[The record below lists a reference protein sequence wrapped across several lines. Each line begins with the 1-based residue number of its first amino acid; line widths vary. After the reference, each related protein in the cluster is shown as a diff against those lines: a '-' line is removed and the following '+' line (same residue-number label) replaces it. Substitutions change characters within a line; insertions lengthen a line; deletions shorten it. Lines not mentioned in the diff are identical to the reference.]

1 MALAMKVIS
10 QVEAQRKILE
20 EAVSTALELASG
32 KSDGAEV
39 AVSKTTGISVST
51 RYGEVENVEFNSDG
65 ALGITVYHQN
75 RKGSASS
82 TDLSPQAIAR
92 TVQAALDIARYT
104 SPDPCAGLADKEL
117 HLQLTDSAKAFVVE
131 NGYDPVY
138 GARPLKRYL
147 QKNVETLA
155 ARLILSDGVHTGDEI
170 YIDLVDGALTAS
182 ARSGKESA

>member
-1 MALAMKVIS
+1 MKVIS

-92 TVQAALDIARYT
+92 TVDYFRSLGMPT
-104 SPDPCAGLADKEL
+104 CLTELGCGLQSEEELKEL
-117 HLQLTDSAKAFVVE
+117 ARRCTF
-131 NGYDPVY
+131 Y
-138 GARPLKRYL
+138 GARTIGAFRVLG
-147 QKNVETLA
+147 EADILA
-155 ARLILSDGVHTGDEI
+155 I
-170 YIDLVDGALTAS
+170 YRAAN
-182 ARSGKESA
+182 R

>member
-104 SPDPCAGLADKEL
+104 SPDPCAGVADKEP
-117 HLQLTDSAKAFVVE
+117 S
-131 NGYDPVY
+131 NW
-138 GARPLKRYL
+138 RPAQNRQHYRRT
-147 QKNVETLA
+147 NVSPIPKVA
-155 ARLILSDGVHTGDEI
+155 
-170 YIDLVDGALTAS
+170 ALTATTVS
-182 ARSGKESA
+182 KFLATATACCRVTALRVIHSPAV